1 MQNQRDQYGLQ
12 VTQLQ
17 ADKDKLLHNVGRLD
31 EIVRRA
37 DPSSIPSAS
46 GDSSGTSAH
55 VDWQAEHE
63 KVRIAAVRLFFFFL
77 QLDNKGTTGDAKRFT
92 QAEGARQPA

>member
-1 MQNQRDQYGLQ
+1 
-12 VTQLQ
+12 
-17 ADKDKLLHNVGRLD
+17 VGRLD

-63 KVRIAAVRLFFFFL
+63 KVRIVAVRLFVCFFY
-77 QLDNKGTTGDAKRFT
+77 N
-92 QAEGARQPA
+92 